1 MQGGEEFSLPVVHS
15 CFFYGALQKPY
26 DGLDV
31 VGSLPFTCCACRPH
45 FIYLREKAEL
55 SALPSMLPPS
65 SPESTS
71 ATSIPKRGSSRGDPS
86 AAAVFPPFFVAIAPH
101 TFHRYWSQG
110 ADAPVKDAKHVTE
123 LHRRAETDTSSSY
136 KCTTWKQEGVT
147 HIFWNPPPPLIFFR
161 AFEMAFMQ
169 LLIFSC
175 LSI

>member
-26 DGLDV
+26 DVLDV

-71 ATSIPKRGSSRGDPS
+71 ATSIPKRGSRPEVIRLPRLCSLPS
-86 AAAVFPPFFVAIAPH
+86 LWPLLRTRFTITDHKVPTPP
-101 TFHRYWSQG
+101 
-110 ADAPVKDAKHVTE
+110 
-123 LHRRAETDTSSSY
+123 
-136 KCTTWKQEGVT
+136 
-147 HIFWNPPPPLIFFR
+147 
-161 AFEMAFMQ
+161 
-169 LLIFSC
+169 
-175 LSI
+175 